1 MDKRILVGI
10 TQQGVWDMALESMPL
25 AAGYLKSTAL
35 ADERIREAAD
45 IRIFNFRGGVSI
57 SAMATEIFSE
67 RVPEIFACSVYG
79 WNFRAFGSL
88 AETYKRMNPRGWVV
102 FGGTHVA
109 HQAERVFR
117 LFPAVDVIVNGEG
130 ELVFRDLVGAY
141 LDGRSPED
149 LGHIQGVSFRDAAG
163 AIVTTEQRERIE
175 DLDVI
180 PSPILSG
187 ALDLLDDT
195 GRFRYDVALMETN
208 RGCPYKCSFCFWG
221 GATGQRVKA
230 FSRERLRAELEVLGR
245 LKVETIAL
253 CDANFGMLPID
264 EEFVDDLIEIRDR
277 YGYPRALE
285 SSWAKNKSQVFYS
298 IVRKMK
304 RAGMRSSFTL
314 SLQTLSDT
322 ALSLMNRRNMKVN
335 AWEDLVSWLNAEGL
349 ECYAE
354 LIWGAPGETVESF
367 YEGYDR
373 LAARISRIAVYPLLL
388 LPNTEYYDKRD
399 EYGIIAVRGDT
410 DDFEYS
416 LAHNTVS
423 FEENLR
429 MQRFMFWARVMG
441 EYTVLR
447 HTWAPLRVLAGVT
460 QSQVLRDIQA
470 WMDETD
476 DPAAEPLRDWLTQSA
491 ADQDAYGPAVAYL
504 LADPEAKR
512 LLGRW
517 WHESMRSAL
526 PRDVAPLLDEVFQYD
541 LLTHPIPLRE
551 DVLDTTERLPMV
563 RIGDDDYFLRSGVK
577 FEYDVPAVLDALR
590 TGREPD
596 LSPCP
601 VTLDLYHRTGFENF
615 LGTTNHEE
623 IIYFMGV
630 RRHQITGATPD
641 PLTVLDG
648 VEGIEDDLGD
658 GPSPAPLVAAEPAR
672 VVAEIG
678 GGGTSACR

>member
-1 MDKRILVGI
+1 MAPSRHYRARTRPPAMDMEKRILVGVV
-10 TQQGVWDMALESMPL
+10 QQGVWDMALESMPL

-35 ADERIREAAD
+35 ADDRIRREAD
-45 IRIFNFRGGVSI
+45 IRIFNFGGGTSI

-67 RVPEIFACSVYG
+67 RCPQIFACSVLG

-88 AETYKRMNPRGWVV
+88 AETYKRMNPDGWVV

-130 ELVFRDLVGAY
+130 ELVFRDLVNAH
-141 LDGRSPED
+141 LDGRPVHD
-149 LGHIQGVSFRDAAG
+149 LGHIEGISFRDTG
-163 AIVTTEQRERIE
+163 QMIHTTAPRERIE
-175 DLDVI
+175 NLDVI

-187 ALDLLDDT
+187 ALDMVDAE

-221 GATGQRVKA
+221 GAVGQRVKA
-230 FSRERLRAELEVLGR
+230 FSRERLRAELEVFAKLQ
-245 LKVETIAL
+245 VETIAL

-285 SSWAKNKSQVFYS
+285 SSWAKNKSKVFYS

-304 RAGMRSSFTL
+304 RAGLRSSFTL
-314 SLQTLSDT
+314 SLQTLSDE

-335 AWEDLVSWLNAEGL
+335 DWEDLVTWLNAEGL

-373 LAARISRIAVYPLLL
+373 LASRIARIAVYPLLL

-399 EYGIIAVRGDT
+399 EHGIVAVRGDT

-416 LAHNTVS
+416 LAHNTIS
-423 FEENLR
+423 FAENLH
-429 MQRFMFWARVMG
+429 MQKFMFWARVMA

-447 HTWAPLRVLAGVT
+447 HAWAPLRVLGGLS
-460 QSQVLRDIQA
+460 QSGVLRNIQH
-470 WMDETD
+470 WMEETD
-476 DPAAEPLRDWLTQSA
+476 DPAAEPLRALLLRAA

-504 LADPEAKR
+504 LSDGEAKR
-512 LLGRW
+512 LLTRW
-517 WHESMRSAL
+517 WNESMRPVL
-526 PRDVAPLLDEVFQYD
+526 PPEAVPVLDDIFQYD
-541 LLTHPIPLRE
+541 LLTHPILRRD
-551 DVLDTTERLPMV
+551 DVFDTTEALPMV
-563 RIGDDDYFLRSGVK
+563 RVGNDDYFLRSGLK
-577 FEYDVPAVLDALR
+577 FEHDVPAILDAMR
-590 TGREPD
+590 TGEPPD
-596 LSPCP
+596 LSPFP
-601 VTLDLYHRTGFENF
+601 VTLDLYYRTGFENF

-623 IIYFMGV
+623 IIYFMGMS
-630 RRHQITGATPD
+630 RRQIDAATP
-641 PLTVLDG
+641 PPA
-648 VEGIEDDLGD
+648 VEAG
-658 GPSPAPLVAAEPAR
+658 SPAL
-672 VVAEIG
+672 G
-678 GGGTSACR
+678 